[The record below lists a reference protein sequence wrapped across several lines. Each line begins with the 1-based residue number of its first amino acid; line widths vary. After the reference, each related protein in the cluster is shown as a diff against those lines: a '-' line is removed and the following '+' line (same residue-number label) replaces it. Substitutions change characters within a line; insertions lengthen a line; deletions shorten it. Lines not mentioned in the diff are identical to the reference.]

1 MKNLALIFISFFFI
15 SESTF
20 AQQKSDLQGNILK
33 QSEESVNQPIT
44 INDFSFQA
52 SEQSKGLIGAQ
63 RTQPGVAFLTSAI
76 LPGSAQAANGK
87 WARAGIYLATE
98 AFSIFYYIN
107 RTNAAKDQ
115 ERRYEAF
122 ANSQWSVVAYADWL
136 VGYYDNNGLNHP
148 KLEELRTMV
157 NTANSGMSPDYTDT
171 RNDWDLIQIQ
181 TLNEIE
187 RETSLICGS
196 CNSNN
201 KFSHVLPA
209 YGSQQYYEL
218 ISKYYQFEGGWSD
231 FYAQN
236 VAVNN
241 PNYNY
246 QYDNNGSLA
255 SDFFFLGASRADRF
269 NNNYRRAGNILN
281 LLVINHVVSAF
292 DALFTVKLKNARI
305 EPSANMMRADSF
317 SLTLHF

>member
-1 MKNLALIFISFFFI
+1 MKNVFLLLISLIIFSKASLAQL
-15 SESTF
+15 
-20 AQQKSDLQGNILK
+20 KSDLKGTILK
-33 QSEESVNQPIT
+33 NTEQIVDRPLS
-44 INDFSFQA
+44 INDFSFQPIEKN
-52 SEQSKGLIGAQ
+52 SGPLNSLK
-63 RTQPGVAFLTSAI
+63 TKPGVAFLSSMI

-87 WARAGIYLATE
+87 WARAGVYLATE
-98 AFSIFYYIN
+98 VFSIIYFTN
-107 RTNAAKDQ
+107 RTNTAKDQ

-122 ANSQWSVVAYADWL
+122 ANSEWSVVAYSQWL
-136 VGYYDNNGLNHP
+136 VGYYDNNGISNP
-148 KLEELRTMV
+148 QLEDLRSMV
-157 NTANSGMSPDYTDT
+157 NNANSGTGPNFNDT
-171 RNDWDLIQIQ
+171 RNDW
-181 TLNEIE
+181 NEIDIRLLQSIE
-187 RETSLICGS
+187 RDSPLICGS
-196 CNSNN
+196 CNSGN

-236 VAVNN
+236 VAVPN

-255 SDFFFLGASRADRF
+255 SEFFFLGAERADQF

-281 LLVINHVVSAF
+281 LLVINHVISAF
-292 DALFTVKLKNARI
+292 DALFTVKLKNAQI
-305 EPSANMMRADSF
+305 QPSANMMRPDSF

>member
-1 MKNLALIFISFFFI
+1 MISF
-15 SESTF
+15 STATK
-20 AQQKSDLQGNILK
+20 AQLKSDLAGNILK
-33 QSEESVNQPIT
+33 EFPQTNSQPLSVS
-44 INDFSFQA
+44 DFSFQPA
-52 SEQSKGLIGAQ
+52 ERNNGLIGAQ
-63 RTQPGVAFLTSAI
+63 RTIPGVAFLSSGI

-107 RTNAAKDQ
+107 RTNTAKDQ
-115 ERRYEAF
+115 EQRYKAF
-122 ANSQWSVVAYADWL
+122 ANNEWSVVAYADWL
-136 VGYYDNNGLNHP
+136 VGYYDNNGISNP
-148 KLEELRTMV
+148 RLEDLRSMV
-157 NTANSGMSPDYTDT
+157 SNANGGTGPNFNDT
-171 RNDWDLIQIQ
+171 RNDWD
-181 TLNEIE
+181 EIE
-187 RETSLICGS
+187 INLLQSIERSSPLICGS
-196 CNSNN
+196 CNSGN

-218 ISKYYQFEGGWSD
+218 ISKYYQFEAGWSD
-231 FYAQN
+231 FYNQN

-241 PNYNY
+241 PDYSY
-246 QYDNNGSLA
+246 LYDNNGSLA
-255 SDFFFLGASRADRF
+255 SDFFFLGAERADRF

-292 DALFTVKLKNARI
+292 DALFTVKLKNARL

>member
-1 MKNLALIFISFFFI
+1 MKHLIFILI
-15 SESTF
+15 SIIVLSGATH
-20 AQQKSDLQGNILK
+20 AQFKSDLAGNIVK
-33 QSEESVNQPIT
+33 SSEAPKTNPIS
-44 INDFSFQA
+44 IFSFQN
-52 SEQSKGLIGAQ
+52 SESNNGLISAQ
-63 RTQPGVAFLTSAI
+63 RTNPNVAFLSSAI
-76 LPGSAQAANGK
+76 LPGAAQAANGK

-98 AFSIFYYIN
+98 AFSVFYYIN
-107 RTNAAKDQ
+107 RTNAAKTQ
-115 ERRYEAF
+115 ERRYKAF
-122 ANSQWSVVAYADWL
+122 ANREWSVVAYAQWL
-136 VGYYDNNGLNHP
+136 VEYSRTNNINNGWQQLAAIVDGVKPNFG
-148 KLEELRTMV
+148 
-157 NTANSGMSPDYTDT
+157 NTQS
-171 RNDWDLIQIQ
+171 DWDVVNNIGLIQS
-181 TLNEIE
+181 IE
-187 RETSLICGS
+187 QNSPIICAS
-196 CNSNN
+196 CNPGN
-201 KFSHVLPA
+201 KFSHLLPA

-231 FYAQN
+231 FYSENIADPN
-236 VAVNN
+236 S
-241 PNYNY
+241 NYNF